1 MLTGDILRFSA
12 GRAPDRTALIQGDV
26 RVSYGQLW
34 DDALRIANAIGALG
48 IGKGE
53 TVAVMSGNRPEYVAI
68 HFGNAMCGA
77 MLVNLMPAYAPEE
90 LVAIL
95 QQTRSRL
102 IIVEAPYQDKIAA
115 IRDRLPDL
123 KHVVVIGEP
132 GQDGWL
138 PFDRFAAE
146 QPATRP
152 DIALNADDTFAMTF
166 TGGTTGLPKG
176 AKVSHAARFVSAYTT
191 AIEHEVR
198 EADTV
203 GLLSPLYH
211 AMGSCVWLPTAVLVG
226 ATIVM
231 PTRWDPD
238 LMVEQT
244 AEHGINTVLMVPV
257 QLRELLD
264 DAHFDSH
271 ALATLNNV
279 ACGGAITP
287 VDLVAEI
294 AEKMPWARFTN
305 HYGQSETGPVTLFK
319 HNHPRDKAGT
329 IGRPA
334 LGVELELLDA
344 DGAPV
349 PVGEPGEIVVG
360 GPFLMSGYYNNP
372 AETELYF
379 RGGDGRGWTGDL
391 GQMDEDGF
399 ITLVGRSKDM
409 IVSGGINI
417 YPREIEIALEAHDAV
432 VECTVFGVPDEKW
445 GEALTALVVRRS
457 QKELD
462 EATLTAHCETQLA
475 HFKRPKFIRFVNHIP
490 KTPAGK
496 VQKPKLRDAFLKE
509 LEKT

>member
-1 MLTGDILRFSA
+1 MLTGDILRLSA
-12 GRAPDRTALIQGDV
+12 ARDPNRIALIQGDA
-26 RVSYGQLW
+26 RVSYGRLW
-34 DDALRIANAIGALG
+34 DAALRVANAIAALD

-68 HFGNAMCGA
+68 HFGNAMSGA

-95 QQTRSRL
+95 GQTRSRL
-102 IIVEAPYQDKIAA
+102 IIVEAAYQDKIAA
-115 IRDRLPDL
+115 IQDRLDDL

-132 GQDGWL
+132 GRDGWL
-138 PFDRFAAE
+138 AFDRFVADR
-146 QPATRP
+146 PATRP
-152 DIALNADDTFAMTF
+152 TVALNPNDTFAMTF

-176 AKVSHAARFVSAYTT
+176 AKVSHQARFVSAYTT
-191 AIEHEVR
+191 AIEHELR

-203 GLLSPLYH
+203 GLLTPMYH
-211 AMGSCVWLPTAVLVG
+211 AMGSCVWLPTAILVG
-226 ATIVM
+226 ATVVM
-231 PTRWDPD
+231 PPRWDAEH
-238 LMVEQT
+238 MVELT
-244 AEHGINTVLMVPV
+244 ARHGINTVLMVPV
-257 QLRELLD
+257 QLRELLAG
-264 DAHFDSH
+264 AHFDAK

-279 ACGGAITP
+279 ACGGAVTP

-334 LGVELELLDA
+334 LGAEVALLDRNGKPA
-344 DGAPV
+344 

-360 GPFLMSGYYNNP
+360 GPFLMSGYYNNL
-372 AETELYF
+372 AETALYF

-391 GQMDEDGF
+391 ASMDEDGF

-417 YPREIEIALEAHDAV
+417 YPR
-432 VECTVFGVPDEKW
+432 
-445 GEALTALVVRRS
+445 
-457 QKELD
+457 
-462 EATLTAHCETQLA
+462 
-475 HFKRPKFIRFVNHIP
+475 
-490 KTPAGK
+490 
-496 VQKPKLRDAFLKE
+496 
-509 LEKT
+509 

>member
-12 GRAPDRTALIQGDV
+12 RRDPNRTALIQGAA
-26 RVSYGQLW
+26 RVSYGELW
-34 DDALRIANAIGALG
+34 DDSLRTANAIGALG

-53 TVAVMSGNRPEYVAI
+53 TVAVMSLNRPEYVAI
-68 HFGNAMCGA
+68 HFGNAMSGA

-102 IIVEAPYQDKIAA
+102 IIVEAPYQEKIAEIA
-115 IRDRLPDL
+115 DRLPDL

-132 GQDGWL
+132 GQGGWL
-138 PFDRFAAE
+138 PFDRFVAD

-152 DIALNADDTFAMTF
+152 EIALNPDDTFSMTF

-176 AKVSHAARFVSAYTT
+176 AKVSHEARFVSAYTT

-203 GLLSPLYH
+203 GLLTPMYH
-211 AMGSCVWLPTAVLVG
+211 AMGSCVWLPTVVLVG

-231 PTRWDPD
+231 PARWDPD
-238 LMVEQT
+238 QMVEQT
-244 AEHGINTVLMVPV
+244 ARHGINTVLMVPV
-257 QLRELLD
+257 QLRELLA
-264 DAHFDSH
+264 DAHFDAG

-287 VDLVAEI
+287 VELVAEI

-334 LGVELELLDA
+334 LGAEVELLDA
-344 DGAPV
+344 GGAPV

-372 AETELYF
+372 EETELYF

-391 GQMDEDGF
+391 GCWDEDGF

-417 YPREIEIALEAHDAV
+417 YPREIEIALEKHTSVA
-432 VECTVFGVPDEKW
+432 ECTVFGVPDEKW
-445 GEALTALVVRRS
+445 GEALAALVVRRGARD
-457 QKELD
+457 LD

-475 HFKRPKFIRFVNHIP
+475 GFKRPKFIRFVNNIP
-490 KTPAGK
+490 KTPSGK